1 MPQSTW
7 ITRTQFSGHVVRLE
21 ALNADQ
27 HRDGLIAAGADSRIW
42 TYVRFPPADTPAGMN
57 AHIAEL
63 IRRRNAGDEVPYV
76 VIQQSS
82 NTIVGVTRFIELR
95 PAHKGLELGTW
106 LNPQVHGDGTNIE
119 IKYLMLQYAFEV
131 LGCIRVQIKTNA
143 NNSAAQRSL
152 VALGA
157 TYEGLFRNHYI
168 LHDGSVR
175 DSLFYSIIDRDWPT
189 IKAHIQQR
197 LARRTAT

>member
-1 MPQSTW
+1 MPRSSW
-7 ITRTQFSGHVVRLE
+7 ITQTHFVGQIVRLV
-21 ALNADQ
+21 ALDAHA
-27 HRDGLIAAGADSRIW
+27 HRDGLVAAGADPQIW
-42 TYVRFPPADTPAGMN
+42 TYVRFPAADTPAGMD

-63 IRRRNAGDEVPYV
+63 VRRRDSGEEVPYV

-106 LNPQVHGDGTNIE
+106 LNPQVHGDGSNID
-119 IKYLMLQYAFEV
+119 IKYLMLQHAFET

-143 NNSAAQRSL
+143 HNQAAQRSL

-168 LHDGSVR
+168 LHDGTVR
-175 DSLFYSIIDRDWPT
+175 DSLFYSIIDSEWPT
-189 IKAHIQQR
+189 VKAHIQQR
-197 LARRTAT
+197 LARRIAT

>member
-42 TYVRFPPADTPAGMN
+42 TYVRFPPAVTPAGMN

-175 DSLFYSIIDRDWPT
+175 DSLFYSIIDREWPT

>member
-1 MPQSTW
+1 M
-7 ITRTQFSGHVVRLE
+7 VRLE

-175 DSLFYSIIDRDWPT
+175 DSLFYSIIDREWPT

>member
-152 VALGA
+152 AALGA

-175 DSLFYSIIDRDWPT
+175 DSLFYSIIDREWPT

>member
-175 DSLFYSIIDRDWPT
+175 DSLFYSIIDREWPT

>member
-175 DSLFYSIIDRDWPT
+175 ESLFYSIIDREWPT

>member
-42 TYVRFPPADTPAGMN
+42 TYVRCPPADTPAGMN

-175 DSLFYSIIDRDWPT
+175 DSLFYSIIDREWPT

>member
-1 MPQSTW
+1 
-7 ITRTQFSGHVVRLE
+7 
-21 ALNADQ
+21 
-27 HRDGLIAAGADSRIW
+27 
-42 TYVRFPPADTPAGMN
+42 
-57 AHIAEL
+57 
-63 IRRRNAGDEVPYV
+63 AGDEVPYV

-175 DSLFYSIIDRDWPT
+175 DSLFYSIIDREWPT

>member
-1 MPQSTW
+1 MTQSTW

-42 TYVRFPPADTPAGMN
+42 TYVRFPPADTPAGME

-175 DSLFYSIIDRDWPT
+175 DSLFYSIIDREWPT

>member
-42 TYVRFPPADTPAGMN
+42 TYVRFPPADTPASMN

-175 DSLFYSIIDRDWPT
+175 DSLFYSIIDREWPT